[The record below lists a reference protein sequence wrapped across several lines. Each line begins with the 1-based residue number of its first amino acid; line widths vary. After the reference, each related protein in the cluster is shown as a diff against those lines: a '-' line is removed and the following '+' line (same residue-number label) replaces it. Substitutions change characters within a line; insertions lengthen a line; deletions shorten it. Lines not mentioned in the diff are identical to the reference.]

1 MKSWDPLGWKGLDGK
16 SIAMYEYVAGRRL
29 LA

>member
-1 MKSWDPLGWKGLDGK
+1 MKSWDLSGWKGLDGK
-16 SIAMYEYVAGRRL
+16 SIAMYKYVAGCL